1 MSMIYSIEGNIG
13 SGKSTFV
20 GILKK
25 YNMNNTNVVFMEEP
39 VDIWESI
46 QDSNG
51 ENIIEKFYSNSK
63 KYSFA
68 FQMMAYISRLS
79 MLKKL
84 VSEHPNKVIICE
96 RSLYTDKNVFAKML
110 YDSKNIEEVEYQIYL
125 KWFDEFMDDLPEIKF
140 IYVQVDPEK
149 SHERV
154 QKRQRKG
161 ENIPLDYLKTCHE
174 YHEKWL
180 CENNSTVLVLDGNND
195 KDYDIECYADWIMDV
210 NKIIK

>member
-1 MSMIYSIEGNIG
+1 MSIIYSIEGNIG

-20 GILKK
+20 GILRQFFGDDE
-25 YNMNNTNVVFMEEP
+25 NIVFMEEP

-51 ENIIEKFYSNSK
+51 ENIIEKFYRDSK

-79 MLKKL
+79 MLQKI
-84 VSEHPNKVIICE
+84 VDENPNKIIICE

-110 YDSKNIEEVEYQIYL
+110 YDSGSIEEVEYQIYL
-125 KWFDEFMDDLPEIKF
+125 KWFEEFMNNLPEIKF
-140 IYVQVDPEK
+140 MYVRVNPEK

-154 QKRQRKG
+154 LKRQRKG
-161 ENIPLDYLKTCHE
+161 ENIPLDYLKSCHE
-174 YHEKWL
+174 YHENWL
-180 CENNSTVLVLDGNND
+180 NENNHVILVLNGNSDKNPTAND
-195 KDYDIECYADWIMDV
+195 YRDWIMNVIDL
-210 NKIIK
+210 IY